1 MYSAALHRKLDI
13 MDFCLTQ
20 VTGGAEIGR
29 APRLVIDAI
38 MFLSAPPV
46 PFILPASVHMLVP
59 IREPPAVLEVVAS
72 CVTLG
77 SQKHWC
83 VDTLFETGV
92 RFGEAGMRWERG
104 ESRFEGKFSE
114 DAAAAIS
121 QDQLCEWRKRAEFI
135 SSFLAHTFHQSESFS
150 WNRPPPPFPVPSL
163 GFSRWLLIKRWSPQT
178 QQG

>member
-46 PFILPASVHMLVP
+46 PFILLASVHILVP

-77 SQKHWC
+77 SQKH
-83 VDTLFETGV
+83 
-92 RFGEAGMRWERG
+92 
-104 ESRFEGKFSE
+104 
-114 DAAAAIS
+114 
-121 QDQLCEWRKRAEFI
+121 
-135 SSFLAHTFHQSESFS
+135 
-150 WNRPPPPFPVPSL
+150 
-163 GFSRWLLIKRWSPQT
+163 
-178 QQG
+178 